1 MVAFGKKWSKVEI
14 AVLDMWDDIEELKKK
29 LPDRT
34 VGAIKSK
41 IAQLNKD
48 PEPKKASSMPWTEEE
63 IALFPREEKINKA
76 ILESLAQKLK
86 PRDKSSIWR
95 KLKSMEYVWEATA
108 AEPTEDNP
116 HPNHGKLWTAEELA
130 QFPAEKLVNKEILY
144 EVIAKI
150 PLRKPTSIWPRM
162 KKDGY
167 IWDTPEEEETV
178 KETVEIVQLS
188 DDEKYV
194 LSFAHEL
201 GFRSKAQRNS
211 PSLNP
216 GLKDVADYRE
226 KISVDFELPLD
237 FTSGELYYAVGN
249 RISPFPWDSFSH
261 PEIAKAYR
269 DRDRKSI
276 LEAAKVLHQALED
289 YING

>member
-1 MVAFGKKWSKVEI
+1 MATFGKKWSKVEI
-14 AVLDMWDDIEELKKK
+14 AVLATSEDIEELKKK

-34 VGAIKSK
+34 NGAIKSK
-41 IAQLNKD
+41 IAQLKKD
-48 PEPKKASSMPWTEEE
+48 PEPKTTIFTPWTEEE
-63 IALFPREEKINKA
+63 IALFPREEKVNKA
-76 ILESLAQKLK
+76 ILEDLARKLK
-86 PRDKSSIWR
+86 PRDKNSIW
-95 KLKSMEYVWEATA
+95 KKMKSMEYVWESTIS
-108 AEPTEDNP
+108 EPTEDNP
-116 HPNHGKLWTAEELA
+116 YPNHGKLWTAEELA
-130 QFPAEKLVNKEILY
+130 QFPTEKLVNKEILD
-144 EVIAKI
+144 EVTTKI

-167 IWDTPEEEETV
+167 IWDAPEEEETA
-178 KETVEIVQLS
+178 KEIVETIQLS
-188 DDEKYV
+188 EDEKYV

-201 GFRSKAQRNS
+201 GFRSKAQRGS
-211 PSLNP
+211 PALNP
-216 GLKDVADYRE
+216 GLKEVEDYRE

-249 RISPFPWDSFSH
+249 RISPFPWDSFNH
-261 PEIAKAYR
+261 PEIVKAYR